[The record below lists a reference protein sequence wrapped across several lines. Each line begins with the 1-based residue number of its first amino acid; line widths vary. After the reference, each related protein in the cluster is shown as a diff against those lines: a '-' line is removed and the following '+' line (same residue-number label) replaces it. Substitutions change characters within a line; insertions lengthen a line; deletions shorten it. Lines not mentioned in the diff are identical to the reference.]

1 MPFLFCLQG
10 LRNVCLL
17 RFQGQP
23 VVSLPQ
29 LAAAVAAAT
38 QSDPFLRFDVDHDEV
53 VILESAAVGRS
64 TQQVMRAHAIPSAMS
79 ADLAQSTTAEGAA
92 GPAPEVEA
100 FSGMP

>member
-1 MPFLFCLQG
+1 M
-10 LRNVCLL
+10 CLL